1 MYTILSSI
9 SVPLLKK
16 RENMNGV
23 LGMMTGALGGSFI
36 DSISNAQNSAAQI
49 NHNQNIINQQTAA
62 SQNLTKFQQDEAF
75 KMWKKTNYKA
85 QVEEMKKAVLNV
97 WQLKDILIYFS
108 W

>member
-1 MYTILSSI
+1 MS
-9 SVPLLKK
+9 
-16 RENMNGV
+16 GV

-36 DSISNAQNSAAQI
+36 DSISNAQNSASQI

-85 QVEEMKKAVLNV
+85 QVEEMKKAGLNV
-97 WQLKDILIYFS
+97 GMMTGMELS
-108 W
+108 